1 MGQRVLSSIGLMQ
14 SKHMGRVVPGQFAM
28 VYGSLL
34 VHRFVCRFLVVF
46 EYRFQRSKD
55 TSVALGEQ
63 VTGVSG
69 GGESTFINTSKVGS
83 DHSRLDKVT
92 LANRTRVSDVAGRCK
107 VWGDAGWFGWDSGS
121 HRLLA
126 CRCRLAGARRQI
138 GIHLPCGASLTD
150 AIGSAAQMWRR

>member
-1 MGQRVLSSIGLMQ
+1 MFVQVGMGQRVLSSIGLMQ
-14 SKHMGRVVPGQFAM
+14 SKHIGRVVPGQFAM

-46 EYRFQRSKD
+46 KYRFQRSKD

-83 DHSRLDKVT
+83 DQSRLDKVT

-107 VWGDAGWFGWDSGS
+107 VWGGCWMVWLGCGLTSSARMPVS
-121 HRLLA
+121 
-126 CRCRLAGARRQI
+126 ARR
-138 GIHLPCGASLTD
+138 
-150 AIGSAAQMWRR
+150 GSPPNWDPLAARGMH